1 MTWFEKIKP
10 EDFSRQSR
18 AYKYVQA
25 IGEISLFWIVITAN
39 SFVFN
44 RYIGNEHD
52 VLPFARQFVDRSWLP
67 GDWYLNLG
75 IAYRQLF
82 NYICGNL
89 IAWSGFL
96 DGAYIGR
103 LIAYLLLALALFV
116 FLRTIR
122 LRFSLGLIVVLV
134 FLGNQSLIAGEWIV
148 GGVDT
153 KTFAYAFAI
162 LSLSSFLK
170 RKYLAGFAFAG
181 AALSF
186 HMLIGIYALICT
198 ATAVLFT
205 YNSWRKELRALLRG
219 SWALLAT
226 GIFGIQA
233 ILQQLLPEGDID
245 ASKAW
250 NIYVE
255 FRVPHHVL
263 PSAWQGEQWIFVL
276 ILATGIFLSVYL
288 LTKNDIERCTAAYA
302 LGSVGLFGIGL
313 AIYALGNT
321 PLLRFYWFRYGDVMI
336 PFLGLVMAA
345 LILNRMTKIELSA
358 YPRIPKNLHWIQPIL
373 RNGLPLLFAIIALLL
388 TLQSAQFLRAKY
400 YRGTSRPQA
409 ETEAV
414 FNWIRENT
422 PQDAVFLIDPLINDF
437 YTYAERGRFVSL
449 NHSPQSAEDF
459 LEWYKRIQLSNK
471 NQPPRI
477 PASREELQSNFYQL
491 DQGAIRQLGDA
502 YGLDYYL
509 GLPGQQLPFEIVYQD
524 ADFSLFTLD
533 QEEIPRPSE

>member
-1 MTWFEKIKP
+1 LTWFEKIKL
-10 EDFSRQSR
+10 DDIYRQSR
-18 AYKYVQA
+18 AYKTVLA
-25 IGEISLFWIVITAN
+25 IGEIGLLWIVITAN

-44 RYIGNEHD
+44 RYTGNEHD
-52 VLPFARQFVDRSWLP
+52 ILPFARQYVDRSWLP

-82 NYICGNL
+82 NYIFGNL
-89 IAWSGFL
+89 VVWFGFL
-96 DGAYIGR
+96 NGAYIGR

-134 FLGNQSLIAGEWIV
+134 FLGNQSLIAGEWIA

-153 KTFAYAFAI
+153 KTFAYAFAL
-162 LSLSSFLK
+162 LSLSTFLQ

-186 HMLIGIYALICT
+186 HVLIGIYALICT
-198 ATAVLFT
+198 ATALLFT
-205 YNSWRKELRALLRG
+205 YNAWHKDLKALLRG
-219 SWALLAT
+219 SWALFAT

-233 ILQQLLPEGDID
+233 ILQQLLPKGDID

-250 NIYVE
+250 DIYVE

-263 PSAWQGEQWIFVL
+263 PSAWQGEQWILGL

-288 LTKNDIERCTAAYA
+288 LTKNNIERFTAGYA

-313 AIYALGNT
+313 AVYALGYT
-321 PLLRFYWFRYGDVMI
+321 PLLRFYWFRYGDVLV
-336 PFLGLVMAA
+336 PFLGLILAA
-345 LILNRMTKIELSA
+345 LILDRLTKIELST
-358 YPRIPKNLHWIQPIL
+358 YPRVPENLHWIQPIL
-373 RNGLPLLFAIIALLL
+373 QKGLPLLFAIIAVLL

-400 YRGTSRPQA
+400 YRGMSRPQA
-409 ETEAV
+409 ETATV

-422 PQDAVFLIDPLINDF
+422 PREAVFLIDPLISDF
-437 YTYAERGRFVSL
+437 YINTDRGRFVSL
-449 NHSPQSAEDF
+449 NHSPQSAEDI

-471 NQPPRI
+471 NQPPRM

-491 DQGAIRQLGDA
+491 DQGAIQQLGDA
-502 YGLDYYL
+502 YGIDYYL
-509 GLPGQQLPFEIVYQD
+509 GSAGQQLPFEIVYQD
-524 ADFSLFTLD
+524 AYFSLFAID
-533 QEEIPRPSE
+533 EEEPPNASE